1 MLSYGPDAGPYGE
14 TGDGTGVLVPF
25 QNIVNNDCA
34 TPCAF
39 GTHWQCA
46 GKVSWAA
53 PRSPATTVHLW
64 VKDYNS
70 GDAVPDAQVTVCGGP
85 DTLCA
90 MPFQTGMTDASGEV
104 SLPFQNV
111 VNVGGQ
117 LSGLGINGYLALTA
131 PGIVDDYYYWGFPL
145 SATERSL
152 FAQVIAPSDLQQLQ
166 SDVHIEQ
173 DPKRGVVDVV
183 VYDCGGQNAI
193 GVQVTL
199 STADAKTQ
207 STLPSGTFTSITD
220 KNGLLYFANVPVGD
234 VEVQAIPMAT
244 GKVSSRVSANV
255 RAGAITTVLMFPTP

>member
-1 MLSYGPDAGPYGE
+1 M
-14 TGDGTGVLVPF
+14 
-25 QNIVNNDCA
+25 A
-34 TPCAF
+34 TWHSRRRA
-39 GTHWQCA
+39 
-46 GKVSWAA
+46 SW
-53 PRSPATTVHLW
+53 TT
-64 VKDYNS
+64 
-70 GDAVPDAQVTVCGGP
+70 T
-85 DTLCA
+85 T
-90 MPFQTGMTDASGEV
+90 
-104 SLPFQNV
+104 
-111 VNVGGQ
+111 
-117 LSGLGINGYLALTA
+117 
-131 PGIVDDYYYWGFPL
+131 WGFPL

-207 STLPSGTFTSITD
+207 STLPSGTFTSITE
-220 KNGLLYFANVPVGD
+220 NGLLYFANVPVGD

-255 RAGAITTVLMFPTP
+255 RGVPSRPSSCSRRRSPWANTHGPGDVAQGSHHRSRRAHVECSAGDNVDEEAAAALARLSNCSGRAAGEGVHGRASR